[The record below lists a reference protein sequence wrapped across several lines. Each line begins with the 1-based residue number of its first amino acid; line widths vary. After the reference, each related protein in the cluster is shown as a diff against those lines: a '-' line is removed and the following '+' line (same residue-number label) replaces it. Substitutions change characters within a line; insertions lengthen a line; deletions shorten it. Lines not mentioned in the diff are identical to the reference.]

1 MISSD
6 ESDFM
11 KEVIV
16 PFLADKWNEIDL
28 PDPSTGWRDGRI
40 TLEELLR
47 ARESAMQRNN
57 QADVF
62 IFDALLVRYERL
74 CQAFSDGYRLQDEP
88 VMGISRQDVM
98 NYTIKSSPNFSRPKN
113 SRPRRR

>member
-1 MISSD
+1 MIFSD
-6 ESDFM
+6 EFNFM

-16 PFLADKWNEIDL
+16 PFLADKWDEIDL
-28 PDPSTGWRDGRI
+28 PDPCTGWRDGRI

-47 ARESAMQRNN
+47 AREVAMQRNS

-62 IFDALLVRYERL
+62 ILDALLVRYEIL

-88 VMGISRQDVM
+88 LMGISRQDIM
-98 NYTIKSSPNFSRPKN
+98 NYTIKSSPDFSRPKN
-113 SRPRRR
+113 HRPRRR